1 VADPPVFSESAS
13 IKTGEHAEKHI
24 FILPSCGLVV
34 DFYRKCD
41 IMVGGKPD
49 GKAAVNLLN
58 QP

>member
-1 VADPPVFSESAS
+1 LIYE
-13 IKTGEHAEKHI
+13 KTPQKQHFI
-24 FILPSCGLVV
+24 FFHGCLVV